1 MLEIPVTIQGSKTVE
16 GAEQRELFTETTK
29 TTLVFENGAVLKLNA
44 KVSPGQCV
52 FLRNDQTER
61 EILCRVR
68 ESRQASE
75 AGYTDL
81 EFTVYDPQFWSA
93 EKLEPSGNT
102 PTDLGT
108 LEAAAK
114 SPIAA
119 PITESIAPIGA
130 EVPVHIEQP
139 TASAQK
145 LAIQKEIKEALQ
157 SPAGTPSME
166 SGVPVSAEIP
176 ATFAES
182 AATSESPATAPG
194 SPLPVILEAAHESL
208 TVARKHEP
216 TDEELDWNDAKDA
229 ELVAALAAM
238 EGQPKA
244 KREPATKETKD
255 AKDSAL
261 EAGTGDAK
269 KASEKRP
276 DAASQAK
283 VSTPAPKTGGLG
295 KFTRGK
301 NSIAVGIAAGVLIAA
316 ALGFAW
322 HAKNEFSIRS
332 RNRQLAASAQ
342 PKRAAPP
349 APIQPAQ
356 TPSSASSTGA
366 NTPGVTLAQA
376 AQRIQQP
383 AETQKPGAVV
393 EESPGATSADAGAA
407 GSRKD
412 IEDSAATTAPQ
423 IEANKSLANA
433 DQEEAGQAKPRK
445 ESETNTGKTIPVR
458 IVSQEPPS
466 IPSWATGL
474 EADEVVKLDA
484 LIDEKGNLV
493 EAKPISGPRELQHEA
508 ERAVALWVFEPA
520 LTDGKPTA
528 TRMVLTVQFQK

>member
-1 MLEIPVTIQGSKTVE
+1 MEGSE
-16 GAEQRELFTETTK
+16 HRELFTETTK

-44 KVSPGQCV
+44 KISPGQCV

-61 EILCRVR
+61 EILCKVR

-102 PTDLGT
+102 PTDLDA

-119 PITESIAPIGA
+119 PIMESIAPIGA

-157 SPAGTPSME
+157 SPAGASSME
-166 SGVPVSAEIP
+166 SSAPLSEGIPARFPAPAASSAE
-176 ATFAES
+176 
-182 AATSESPATAPG
+182 TSATAPD

-208 TVARKHEP
+208 TVAHKHEP

-238 EGQPKA
+238 EGQPKI

-255 AKDSAL
+255 AKQSEL
-261 EAGTGDAK
+261 EVASERAK
-269 KASEKRP
+269 RASEKRP
-276 DAASQAK
+276 DTASEAK
-283 VSTPAPKTGGLG
+283 ISTPASKTGGLS
-295 KFTRGK
+295 KLTTGK
-301 NSIAVGIAAGVLIAA
+301 NSIVVGIAAAVLIAA

-342 PKRAAPP
+342 PKRPAPP
-349 APIQPAQ
+349 VTTQTAQ
-356 TPSSASSTGA
+356 TLGSAGSTSASPA
-366 NTPGVTLAQA
+366 GVTLAQA
-376 AQRIQQP
+376 AQKIQQP
-383 AETQKPGAVV
+383 AETQKASAVV
-393 EESPGATSADAGAA
+393 EESPGAISADAGAS
-407 GSRKD
+407 GPSKD
-412 IEDSAATTAPQ
+412 IEDSAAPPAPKIAANESLVDSDQ
-423 IEANKSLANA
+423 QATGEAKH
-433 DQEEAGQAKPRK
+433 RK
-445 ESETNTGKTIPVR
+445 ENDPNAGKTIPAR

-493 EAKPISGPRELQHEA
+493 EAKPISGPRELRHEA